1 MPIGRTPFLSLVAVL
16 MAAPGTAAAGQ
27 DAAPVVRT
35 PSLDGNRDAPS
46 RNTPVFAVVRP
57 AIGAIY

>member
-27 DAAPVVRT
+27 GLVQAEGEMT
-35 PSLDGNRDAPS
+35 L
-46 RNTPVFAVVRP
+46 
-57 AIGAIY
+57 